1 MDHPAPQTILLS
13 DYRPPA
19 YLVDTVD
26 LTFELDPVATIVTS
40 RTALRRNPQGA
51 VGQASGVLMLNGEQL
66 ELLAVAVNGQP
77 LGASQFVQTDESLSI
92 ADLPEAFTLDI
103 RTRIAP
109 GANTS
114 LMGLYV
120 SNGNFFTQCEAEGFR
135 KITYFQDRPDVMAKY
150 SVTVI
155 GDRAKYPVLLSNGNC
170 VAKKSLDGGL
180 HMAKWV
186 DPFPKPS
193 YLFALVA
200 GQLAK
205 IEQTVR
211 TKSGK
216 KKLLQI
222 YVEPRDL
229 SKTRHAMDSLIHSI
243 HWDERRFGLELDLDQ
258 YMIVAVGDFNMG
270 AMENK
275 GLNVFNTKYVLADA
289 TTATDA
295 DYDGIESVIAHEYFH
310 NWTGNRVTCRDWFQL
325 SLKEGLTVFRD
336 QEFSMD
342 MSSAPAGTAAAASSG
357 RAVRRIG
364 DVRVLRAAQ
373 FPEDAGPM
381 AHPVRPDAFMEISN
395 FYTVT
400 IYEKG
405 AEVVRMYQTMFGRDG
420 FRRGMDLYFKRHDGQ
435 AVTCDDFFAAMAD
448 ANPGA
453 LSAFERR
460 QFLRWYSQAGTPRLA
475 VTGRYDASAKT
486 YTLRAR
492 QSCAPTPGQADKQP
506 FVIPLSVALLGR
518 DGKSLTLKLSGES
531 RARGKAA
538 TLLCSGVDNVLVF
551 EGIAHAP
558 VPSLLREFS
567 APVMLDFDYSDAEL
581 TFLLAHDDDAFN
593 RWEAGQRLFMR
604 LLKALALKAASG
616 AAERGASTTGAV
628 LQVPA
633 AVTKAFR
640 SVLTDRK
647 LDASFKAEA
656 LTLPSEITIAEQMD
670 EVDPGAIHTARVLVR
685 RELARACKRELLA
698 AWKDHAVRGGY
709 RPDPVSAGK
718 RALQGLALG
727 FLMELDTTEVRVLAA
742 QQFESAGNM
751 TERMNA
757 LGALMLSA
765 STQRDAALVA
775 FYRQFKDEA
784 LVVDKWLALQAGT
797 RGTATLPH
805 VKELMRHEAFSMRN
819 PNKVRALIGTFCQ
832 GNPACFHAA
841 DGSGYA
847 FWADRVVELDGVN
860 PQVAA
865 RLARAA
871 AQWKKLEPGRRAL
884 LKAALEGIAAQAELS
899 KDTFEIVTKSL
910 A

>member
-1 MDHPAPQTILLS
+1 MDHPAPQTILLA
-13 DYRPPA
+13 DYTPPA
-19 YLVDTVD
+19 YLIDTVD
-26 LTFELDPVATIVTS
+26 LTFELDPGATIVSS
-40 RTALRRNPQGA
+40 RIAVRRNPQHA
-51 VGQASGVLMLNGEQL
+51 DAPQAALASRAAPAPLLLNGEQL
-66 ELLAVAVNGQP
+66 ELISVAINGTP
-77 LGASQFVQTDESLSI
+77 LGAPQFVQTGDALMI
-92 ADLPEAFTLDI
+92 ATVPDAFTLEI
-103 RTRIAP
+103 TTRIAP
-109 GANTS
+109 ADNTS

-135 KITYFQDRPDVMAKY
+135 KITYFPDRPDVMAQY

-155 GDRAKYPVLLSNGNC
+155 GDKARYPVLLSNGNC
-170 VAKKSLDGGL
+170 VEKKDLDGGR
-180 HMAKWV
+180 HMARWV
-186 DPFPKPS
+186 DPFLKPS

-200 GQLAK
+200 GNLAK
-205 IEQTVR
+205 MEETVK

-216 KKLLQI
+216 NKLLQI

-229 SKTRHAMDSLIHSI
+229 PKTRHAMDSLIRSI
-243 HWDERRFGLELDLDQ
+243 KWDERRFGLELDLDQ

-289 TTATDA
+289 ATATDA

-342 MSSAPAGTAAAASSG
+342 MSGSPSG

-381 AHPVRPDAFMEISN
+381 AHPVRPDAYMEISN

-405 AEVVRMYQTMFGRDG
+405 AEVVRMCQTLFGVAG

-448 ANPGA
+448 ANNSAASHDA
-453 LSAFERR
+453 LTAFEAM
-460 QFLRWYSQAGTPRLA
+460 QFARWYSQAGTPRLA
-475 VTGRYDASAKT
+475 VSGVYDAPAKT

-492 QSCAPTPGQADKQP
+492 QSCAPTPGQPDKQP
-506 FVIPLSVALLGR
+506 FVIPLNLALLGK
-518 DGKSLTLKLSGES
+518 DGKLLPLKLAGE
-531 RARGKAA
+531 AFPRGGQAM
-538 TLLCSGVDNVLVF
+538 LLCSGSDNVFVF
-551 EGIAHAP
+551 ENVAQAP

-567 APVMLDFDYSDAEL
+567 APVTLDFDYSDADL
-581 TFLLAHDDDAFN
+581 SFLLAHDSDAFN

-604 LLKALALKAASG
+604 LLTALARKAA
-616 AAERGASTTGAV
+616 ASEALG
-628 LQVPA
+628 VPA
-633 AVTKAFR
+633 SVIKAFR
-640 SVLTDRK
+640 SVLTDRS
-647 LDASFKAEA
+647 LDPSFKAEA
-656 LTLPSEITIAEQMD
+656 LSLPSEITIAEQM
-670 EVDPGAIHTARVLVR
+670 EQVDPGAIHTARVLVR
-685 RELARACKRELLA
+685 RELARACGKQLLA
-698 AWKDHAVRGGY
+698 VWKANAVTGPY
-709 RPDPVSAGK
+709 RPDPAPAGQ
-718 RALQGLALG
+718 RALQGLALAL
-727 FLMELDTTEVRVLAA
+727 LMEQDSSATQALAA
-742 QQFESAGNM
+742 AQFAAAGNM

-757 LGALMLSA
+757 LGALMLSGSPA
-765 STQRDAALVA
+765 RAEALDA
-775 FYRQFKDEA
+775 FYQQFKDEA
-784 LVVDKWLALQAGT
+784 LVVDKWLALQAGA
-797 RGTATLPH
+797 RGAADAPTL
-805 VKELMRHEAFSMRN
+805 VQVRALMRHEAFSMRN
-819 PNKVRALIGTFCQ
+819 PNKVRALIGTFCH
-832 GNPACFHAA
+832 GNAACFHAP
-841 DGSGYA
+841 DGSGYD
-847 FWADRVVELDGVN
+847 FWAERVIELDALN

-871 AQWKKLEPGRRAL
+871 AQWKKLEPARRGL
-884 LKAALEGIAAQAELS
+884 LKAALERVAAQPGLS

>member
-1 MDHPAPQTILLS
+1 MDHPAPQTILLA
-13 DYRPPA
+13 DYTPPA
-19 YLVDTVD
+19 YLIDTVE
-26 LTFELDPVATIVTS
+26 LTFELDPSATIVSS
-40 RTALRRNPQGA
+40 RIAVRRNPQRADARQAA
-51 VGQASGVLMLNGEQL
+51 VASGTAPAPLLLNGEQL
-66 ELLAVAVNGQP
+66 ELISVAINGTP
-77 LGASQFVQTDESLSI
+77 LSAPQFVQTGDALAI
-92 ADLPEAFTLDI
+92 AAVPDAFTLEI
-103 RTRIAP
+103 TTRIAP
-109 GANTS
+109 ADNTS

-135 KITYFQDRPDVMAKY
+135 KITYFPDRPDVMAQY

-155 GDRAKYPVLLSNGNC
+155 GDKARYPVLLSNGNC
-170 VAKKSLDGGL
+170 VEKKDLDGGR
-180 HMAKWV
+180 HMARWD
-186 DPFPKPS
+186 DPFLKPS

-200 GQLAK
+200 GNLAK
-205 IEQTVR
+205 VEETI
-211 TKSGK
+211 KINSGK

-229 SKTRHAMDSLIHSI
+229 PKTRHAMDSLIHSI
-243 HWDERRFGLELDLDQ
+243 KWDEQRFGLELDLDQ

-289 TTATDA
+289 ATATDA

-342 MSSAPAGTAAAASSG
+342 MTGTPSG

-364 DVRVLRAAQ
+364 DVRLLRAAQ

-381 AHPVRPDAFMEISN
+381 AHPVRPDTYMEISN

-405 AEVVRMYQTMFGRDG
+405 AEVVRMYQTIFGREG

-448 ANPGA
+448 ANSSAANHDA
-453 LSAFERR
+453 LTAFEAK
-460 QFLRWYSQAGTPRLA
+460 QFARWYSQAGTPRLA
-475 VTGRYDASAKT
+475 VTGLYDAKAKT

-492 QSCAPTPGQADKQP
+492 QSCPPTPGQPEKKP
-506 FVIPLSVALLGR
+506 LVIPLNLALLSKA
-518 DGKSLTLKLSGES
+518 GKPLPLKLAGEAL
-531 RARGKAA
+531 ARGQQAM
-538 TLLCSGVDNVLVF
+538 LLCTGTDNVFVF
-551 EGIAHAP
+551 ENVAQAP

-567 APVMLDFDYSDAEL
+567 APVALDCEYSDADL
-581 TFLLAHDDDAFN
+581 SFLLAHDGDAFN

-604 LLKALALKAASG
+604 LLTALARKASASEALG
-616 AAERGASTTGAV
+616 
-628 LQVPA
+628 VPA
-633 AVTKAFR
+633 SVIKAFR
-640 SVLTDRK
+640 SVLTDRS

-656 LTLPSEITIAEQMD
+656 LSLPSEITIAEQME
-670 EVDPGAIHTARVLVR
+670 EVDPGAIHTARVFVR
-685 RELARACKRELLA
+685 RELARACAKELLA
-698 AWKDHAVRGGY
+698 VWKANAVKGPY
-709 RPDPVSAGK
+709 RPDPVPAGK
-718 RALQGLALG
+718 RALQGLALAL
-727 FLMELDTTEVRVLAA
+727 LMEMDSSATQTLAA
-742 QQFESAGNM
+742 TQFAAAGNM

-757 LGALMLSA
+757 LAALMLSR
-765 STQRDAALVA
+765 SPKRSEALDA
-775 FYRQFKDEA
+775 FYQQFKEEA
-784 LVVDKWLALQAGT
+784 LVVDKWLALQAGARST
-797 RGTATLPH
+797 PDAQTLTQ
-805 VKELMRHEAFSMRN
+805 VRALMRHDAFSMRN
-819 PNKVRALIGTFCQ
+819 PNKVRALIGTFCH
-832 GNPACFHAA
+832 GNAACFHAP
-841 DGSGYA
+841 DGSGYD
-847 FWADRVVELDGVN
+847 FWADRVIELDALN

-871 AQWKKLEPGRRAL
+871 AQWKKLEPARRGL
-884 LKAALEGIAAQAELS
+884 LKAALERVAARPGLS